1 MSKIK
6 KPTKSIDKKTTKES
20 ADKKP
25 TFTRETL
32 EAKNVVANHTK
43 GRFVVTAAV
52 QNAYVNVHFLR
63 SLENYCT
70 ANDATLIILGMKP
83 HQRPLEK
90 QEEFYDS
97 PLTKYF
103 KSGQLVTNYRF
114 NSNLVAFDL
123 RNVPQL
129 ADPLAGLAELALEN
143 GERISVIVAA
153 PVQSMKVL
161 PGKVGSLPR
170 IAHSTGVV
178 TRPTYQ
184 ATRPGKL
191 AEQRHIY
198 GALVL
203 EIDDEVFHLRQLQAH
218 SEDNSVIDLGTRYF
232 ESGEI
237 REERAEAI
245 EAGDIHAGETDPMA
259 LQFLQEL
266 CTKEKPRRLFVQDVF
281 TGASVN
287 HHIIH
292 KILERSMVPKHIATL
307 ELELAVCGQTLNIL
321 RSYAPKDAICY
332 VKESNHDYFLS
343 NYLSEMRFKEDVQNV
358 EIALE
363 LAVKVRAGYNPLAY
377 ATDPEGEWTWLSSGA
392 SIKVEGVEMSQHG
405 HAGLNGARG
414 NLSALSKAYGACFAG
429 HSPGIHPGGC
439 YQVGTSTY
447 LRLSYNG
454 RGASTWLQTHGV
466 LYKGGQR
473 QLVTLID
480 TKWRA

>member
-1 MSKIK
+1 MNIK
-6 KPTKSIDKKTTKES
+6 
-20 ADKKP
+20 
-25 TFTRETL
+25 
-32 EAKNVVANHTK
+32 
-43 GRFVVTAAV
+43 
-52 QNAYVNVHFLR
+52 FLR
-63 SLENYCT
+63 SLENYCQ
-70 ANDATLIILGMKP
+70 ANNATLIILGMKP

-129 ADPLAGLAELALEN
+129 ADPLAGLSELALQN

-170 IAHSTGVV
+170 IIHSTGVV
-178 TRPTYQ
+178 TQPTYQ

-203 EIDDEVFHLRQLQAH
+203 EIDQEVFHLRQLQAH
-218 SEDNSVIDLGTRYF
+218 PTNDSVIDLGTRYF
-232 ESGEI
+232 EDGRVET
-237 REERAEAI
+237 ERAEAV
-245 EAGDIHAGETDPMA
+245 EVGDIHAGETDPMA
-259 LQFLQEL
+259 LEFLSEL
-266 CTKEKPRRLFVQDVF
+266 CEVVKPKKMFVQDVF
-281 TGASVN
+281 SGASVN
-287 HHIIH
+287 HHITH
-292 KILERSMVPKHIATL
+292 KLIDRSMVPKHIATL
-307 ELELAVCGQTLNIL
+307 EAELEVCGQTLHL
-321 RSYAPKDAICY
+321 LKSFVPKDTLCY

-343 NYLSEMRFKEDVQNV
+343 RYLNEMRFKEDVQNV

-363 LAVKVRAGYNPLAY
+363 LAVKMRAGYNPLAY
-377 ATDPEGEWTWLSSGA
+377 ATDPLGNWVWLSGGESF
-392 SIKVEGVEMSQHG
+392 KVEGVEMSQHG
-405 HAGLNGARG
+405 HLGLNGTRG
-414 NLSALSKAYGACFAG
+414 SLPALSKAYGACFAG
-429 HSPGIHPGGC
+429 HSHTPGIHPGGC

-447 LRLSYNG
+447 LRLPYNG
-454 RGASTWLQTHGV
+454 TGASTWLHTHGV
-466 LYKGGQR
+466 LYSGGQR

-480 TKWRA
+480 TRWRAE